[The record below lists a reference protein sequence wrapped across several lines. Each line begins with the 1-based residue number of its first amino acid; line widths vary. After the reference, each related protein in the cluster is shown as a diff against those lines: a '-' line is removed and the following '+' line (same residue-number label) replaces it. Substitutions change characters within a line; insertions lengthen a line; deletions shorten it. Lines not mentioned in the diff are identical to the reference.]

1 MATIGQTLSAARVA
15 AGYTVADL
23 SIRTRIREPVL
34 TAIEQEDFFSCG
46 GDFYARGH
54 IRGIC
59 RTLGLDP
66 APLLAEYDREHAS
79 RAIPAFVPPQRHPAS
94 VPEAARV
101 AAAAR
106 AETRPGEDGEAVMA
120 HRFGEDDSGVG
131 AQRWGHFERRQFL
144 TRQPDEEPQES
155 QERRGPRR
163 PRRAGWIP
171 GPRETAEGRRP
182 RARAPEEWDP
192 EGGAP
197 EDGAADAGPARVGS
211 AQVGPVRSGHTD
223 GRHRG
228 GGPRSARHQGGG
240 TRVGRHGRGDPVTR
254 PVVVAAR
261 PRPVDAVRRHWP
273 WAVVGA
279 IFLLALFVGVR
290 TWQDWDA
297 GNPLRSAFDSS
308 ATERTVDSAVGAE
321 EAAAEQGPVEFTV
334 ELGSSG
340 RSWVEVT
347 GADGEDLYVGY
358 LLEGDVKE
366 YVTEDM
372 LNLWVGDAGAVSV
385 TVNGES
391 SGPLGLPGEVK
402 EIVIG
407 PDGVQQ

>member
-144 TRQPDEEPQES
+144 TRQPDEELQEP

-182 RARAPEEWDP
+182 RARAPED
-192 EGGAP
+192 GAP
-197 EDGAADAGPARVGS
+197 EEGAADVGTARI
-211 AQVGPVRSGHTD
+211 GPV
-223 GRHRG
+223 
-228 GGPRSARHQGGG
+228 
-240 TRVGRHGRGDPVTR
+240 
-254 PVVVAAR
+254 
-261 PRPVDAVRRHWP
+261 
-273 WAVVGA
+273 
-279 IFLLALFVGVR
+279 
-290 TWQDWDA
+290 
-297 GNPLRSAFDSS
+297 
-308 ATERTVDSAVGAE
+308 
-321 EAAAEQGPVEFTV
+321 
-334 ELGSSG
+334 
-340 RSWVEVT
+340 
-347 GADGEDLYVGY
+347 
-358 LLEGDVKE
+358 
-366 YVTEDM
+366 
-372 LNLWVGDAGAVSV
+372 
-385 TVNGES
+385 
-391 SGPLGLPGEVK
+391 
-402 EIVIG
+402 
-407 PDGVQQ
+407 

>member
-34 TAIEQEDFFSCG
+34 RAIEQEDFFSCG

-79 RAIPAFVPPQRHPAS
+79 RAVPAFVAPQRHPAS

-144 TRQPDEEPQES
+144 TRQPDEEPR
-155 QERRGPRR
+155 ERRGPRR
-163 PRRAGWIP
+163 SRLAGWIP
-171 GPRETAEGRRP
+171 GPRETSEGRRP
-182 RARAPEEWDP
+182 RARAPEDGVP

-197 EDGAADAGPARVGS
+197 EDGGADVGTART
-211 AQVGPVRSGHTD
+211 GPVRGGHAD
-223 GRHRG
+223 GRYRSSGSRARG
-228 GGPRSARHQGGG
+228 PQWGGARG
-240 TRVGRHGRGDPVTR
+240 GRHGRGGPVTR
-254 PVVVAAR
+254 PVVIAAR
-261 PRPVDAVRRHWP
+261 PRPLDAVRRHWP

-308 ATERTVDSAVGAE
+308 VTERTVDSAMGAE
-321 EAAAEQGPVEFTV
+321 EAAAERGPVEFTV
-334 ELGSSG
+334 ELGASG

-347 GADGEDLYVGY
+347 GAEGEDLYVGY

-385 TVNGES
+385 TVDGEG

-402 EIVIG
+402 EIAIG
-407 PDGVQQ
+407 PDGVRQ

>member
-34 TAIEQEDFFSCG
+34 TAIEQEDFLSCG

-54 IRGIC
+54 IRRVC

-94 VPEAARV
+94 VPEAARA

-106 AETRPGEDGEAVMA
+106 AELRPGEDGEAVMA

-144 TRQPDEEPQES
+144 TRQPDEEHREHQE
-155 QERRGPRR
+155 PRR

-171 GPRETAEGRRP
+171 GPRQSAEGRRP
-182 RARAPEEWDP
+182 RVRAPAARAPQ
-192 EGGAP
+192 
-197 EDGAADAGPARVGS
+197 AGP
-211 AQVGPVRSGHTD
+211 P
-223 GRHRG
+223 RG
-228 GGPRSARHQGGG
+228 GPAEGRRRGNRHQGG
-240 TRVGRHGRGDPVTR
+240 RHQAGRHGGGAPVAR
-254 PVVVAAR
+254 PVVVADR
-261 PRPVDAVRRHWP
+261 RRPVDAVRRHWP

-279 IFLLALFVGVR
+279 IFLLALFVGIR

-308 ATERTVDSAVGAE
+308 TTERTVDSAVGAE
-321 EAAAEQGPVEFTV
+321 EAAAAQEPVEFTV
-334 ELGSSG
+334 ELKASG

-347 GADGEDLYVGY
+347 GAEGEDLYVGY
-358 LLEGDVKE
+358 LLEGDVKD

-385 TVNGES
+385 TVDGEN

-407 PDGVQQ
+407 PDGVRR

>member
-34 TAIEQEDFFSCG
+34 TAIEQEDFLSCG

-59 RTLGLDP
+59 RALGLDP

-106 AETRPGEDGEAVMA
+106 AEVRTGEDGEAVMA

-144 TRQPDEEPQES
+144 TRQPGEESGE
-155 QERRGPRR
+155 PRR

-171 GPRETAEGRRP
+171 GPRQTAEGRP
-182 RARAPEEWDP
+182 GSHRAPE
-192 EGGAP
+192 GG
-197 EDGAADAGPARVGS
+197 DAGA
-211 AQVGPVRSGHTD
+211 GPVRGGPAD
-223 GRHRG
+223 GRRQG
-228 GGPRSARHQGGG
+228 GRHQGG
-240 TRVGRHGRGDPVTR
+240 RHGGGAP
-254 PVVVAAR
+254 AAR
-261 PRPVDAVRRHWP
+261 PVIIGTRHRSVDAVRRHWP

-297 GNPLRSAFDSS
+297 GNPLRSALDSS
-308 ATERTVDSAVGAE
+308 TAEETVDSAAGAKGGAA
-321 EAAAEQGPVEFTV
+321 EAAQEPVEFTV
-334 ELGSSG
+334 EIASSG

-347 GADGEDLYVGY
+347 DADGEDLYVGY
-358 LLEGDVKE
+358 LLEGDAKD

-385 TVNGES
+385 TVDGES

>member
-34 TAIEQEDFFSCG
+34 TAIEQEDFLSCG

-59 RTLGLDP
+59 RALGLDP

-106 AETRPGEDGEAVMA
+106 AEVRTGEDGAAVMA

-144 TRQPDEEPQES
+144 TRRPDEESKEP
-155 QERRGPRR
+155 RGPRR
-163 PRRAGWIP
+163 AGRIP
-171 GPRETAEGRRP
+171 GPRETAEGRP
-182 RARAPEEWDP
+182 RGHRAP
-192 EGGAP
+192 EGGAA
-197 EDGAADAGPARVGS
+197 GAGP
-211 AQVGPVRSGHTD
+211 
-223 GRHRG
+223 GRDRPAEG
-228 GGPRSARHQGGG
+228 RHQGG
-240 TRVGRHGRGDPVTR
+240 RHQVGRHGGGASAAR
-254 PVVVAAR
+254 PVVVDTR
-261 PRPVDAVRRHWP
+261 RRPVDAVRRHWP

-279 IFLLALFVGVR
+279 IFLLALFVGIR

-297 GNPLRSAFDSS
+297 GNPLRSALDSS
-308 ATERTVDSAVGAE
+308 SAEETVDSAVGAE
-321 EAAAEQGPVEFTV
+321 GSEAEAAQEPAEFTV
-334 ELGSSG
+334 EIASSG
-340 RSWVEVT
+340 RSWVEIT
-347 GADGEDLYVGY
+347 DADGEDLYVGY
-358 LLEGDVKE
+358 LMEGDAKD

-385 TVNGES
+385 TVDGEN
-391 SGPLGLPGEVK
+391 SGPLGLQGEVK
-402 EIVIG
+402 EIAVG
-407 PDGVQQ
+407 PDGVRQ

>member
-94 VPEAARV
+94 VPEAARA

-192 EGGAP
+192 
-197 EDGAADAGPARVGS
+197 
-211 AQVGPVRSGHTD
+211 
-223 GRHRG
+223 
-228 GGPRSARHQGGG
+228 
-240 TRVGRHGRGDPVTR
+240 
-254 PVVVAAR
+254 
-261 PRPVDAVRRHWP
+261 
-273 WAVVGA
+273 
-279 IFLLALFVGVR
+279 
-290 TWQDWDA
+290 
-297 GNPLRSAFDSS
+297 
-308 ATERTVDSAVGAE
+308 
-321 EAAAEQGPVEFTV
+321 
-334 ELGSSG
+334 
-340 RSWVEVT
+340 
-347 GADGEDLYVGY
+347 
-358 LLEGDVKE
+358 
-366 YVTEDM
+366 
-372 LNLWVGDAGAVSV
+372 
-385 TVNGES
+385 
-391 SGPLGLPGEVK
+391 
-402 EIVIG
+402 
-407 PDGVQQ
+407 

>member
-34 TAIEQEDFFSCG
+34 TAIEQEDFLSCG

-54 IRGIC
+54 IRRVC

-66 APLLAEYDREHAS
+66 APLMAEYDREHAS

-94 VPEAARV
+94 VPEAARA

-106 AETRPGEDGEAVMA
+106 AELRPGEDGEAVMA

-144 TRQPDEEPQES
+144 TRQPDDEYQEHQES
-155 QERRGPRR
+155 RR

-171 GPRETAEGRRP
+171 GPRQTAEGHGP
-182 RARAPEEWDP
+182 RVRAP
-192 EGGAP
+192 EGGA
-197 EDGAADAGPARVGS
+197 DDR
-211 AQVGPVRSGHTD
+211 R
-223 GRHRG
+223 RRG
-228 GGPRSARHQGGG
+228 GGHQGGRHQGG
-240 TRVGRHGRGDPVTR
+240 RHGGGTPVAR

-261 PRPVDAVRRHWP
+261 HRPVDAVRRHWP

-279 IFLLALFVGVR
+279 IFLLALFVGIR

-308 ATERTVDSAVGAE
+308 TTERTVDSAVGAE
-321 EAAAEQGPVEFTV
+321 EAAAAQEPVEFTV
-334 ELGSSG
+334 ELNASG

-347 GADGEDLYVGY
+347 GAEGEDLYVGY
-358 LLEGDVKE
+358 LLEGDVKD

-385 TVNGES
+385 TVDGEN

-407 PDGVQQ
+407 PDGVRR

>member
-54 IRGIC
+54 IRRVC

-94 VPEAARV
+94 VPEAARA

-106 AETRPGEDGEAVMA
+106 AELRPGEDGEAVMA

-144 TRQPDEEPQES
+144 TRQPDEEHQEH
-155 QERRGPRR
+155 QEPRR

-171 GPRETAEGRRP
+171 GPRQTTEGRRP
-182 RARAPEEWDP
+182 RVRAPEAGAP
-192 EGGAP
+192 EGRRRGGGHQGNRQQGGRHQAGRHGGGAP
-197 EDGAADAGPARVGS
+197 VA
-211 AQVGPVRSGHTD
+211 
-223 GRHRG
+223 
-228 GGPRSARHQGGG
+228 
-240 TRVGRHGRGDPVTR
+240 R

-261 PRPVDAVRRHWP
+261 QRPADAVRRHWP

-279 IFLLALFVGVR
+279 IFLLALFVGIR

-308 ATERTVDSAVGAE
+308 TTERTVDSAVGAE
-321 EAAAEQGPVEFTV
+321 GAAAAQEPVEFTV
-334 ELGSSG
+334 ELNASG

-347 GADGEDLYVGY
+347 GAEGEDLYVGY
-358 LLEGDVKE
+358 LLEGDVKD

-385 TVNGES
+385 TVDGEN

-407 PDGVQQ
+407 PDGVRQ

>member
-144 TRQPDEEPQES
+144 TRQHDEEPQET
-155 QERRGPRR
+155 QERRAPRR
-163 PRRAGWIP
+163 PRLAGWIP
-171 GPRETAEGRRP
+171 GPRDTAEGRRP
-182 RARAPEEWDP
+182 RARAPEH
-192 EGGAP
+192 GAP
-197 EDGAADAGPARVGS
+197 EDGAADVGTART
-211 AQVGPVRSGHTD
+211 GPVRGGHAD
-223 GRHRG
+223 GRHRSS
-228 GGPRSARHQGGG
+228 GPRARGPRTGG

-254 PVVVAAR
+254 PVVIAAR
-261 PRPVDAVRRHWP
+261 PRSVDAVRRHWP

-334 ELGSSG
+334 ELGASG

-385 TVNGES
+385 TVDGES

-407 PDGVQQ
+407 PDGVRQ

>member
-34 TAIEQEDFFSCG
+34 TAIEQEDFLSCG

-54 IRGIC
+54 IRRVC

-94 VPEAARV
+94 VPEAARA

-106 AETRPGEDGEAVMA
+106 AELRSGEDGEAVMA

-144 TRQPDEEPQES
+144 TRQPDEEHQEH
-155 QERRGPRR
+155 QEPRR

-171 GPRETAEGRRP
+171 GPRETAEGRRS
-182 RARAPEEWDP
+182 RVRAPEAGAP
-192 EGGAP
+192 EGGA
-197 EDGAADAGPARVGS
+197 ADVGPART
-211 AQVGPVRSGHTD
+211 GPVRGGPAD

-228 GGPRSARHQGGG
+228 GGHQVGRQQGGRHQA
-240 TRVGRHGRGDPVTR
+240 GRHGGGNPVAR
-254 PVVVAAR
+254 PVVVSAR
-261 PRPVDAVRRHWP
+261 HRPVDAVRRHWP

-279 IFLLALFVGVR
+279 IFLLALFVGIR

-308 ATERTVDSAVGAE
+308 TTERTVDSAVGAE
-321 EAAAEQGPVEFTV
+321 EAAAAQEPVEFTV
-334 ELGSSG
+334 ELSASG

-347 GADGEDLYVGY
+347 GAEGEDLYVGY
-358 LLEGDVKE
+358 LLEGDVKD

-385 TVNGES
+385 TVDGES

-402 EIVIG
+402 EIVVG
-407 PDGVQQ
+407 PDGVRQ